1 MEVKTVLSCLLK
13 FRDNNTKEGA
23 IDFLKCLKEYEVIV
37 YWSDTWQRLI
47 MRPKVGDIFLSKG
60 LLRKETMEKVREK
73 SGIENKKDWDE
84 VKQRYNL

>member
-1 MEVKTVLSCLLK
+1 MLRGLLN

-23 IDFLKCLKEYEVIV
+23 IEFLRCLKEYEVVV

-47 MRPKVGDIFLSKG
+47 MRPKVHGDIPISKG
-60 LLRKETMEKVREK
+60 LLRKKCMEKVRENL
-73 SGIENKKDWDE
+73 GIENKKDWDD